1 MGGTLAGVRQMEDI
15 SLHILDVV
23 ENSIGAGA
31 SNVEILLVEDTG
43 NDLLSIEIKDDGAG
57 MDEETRKMVTDPFF
71 TTKTVRRIG
80 LGLPLLKQAAEECD
94 GSFSVSSE
102 KGKGTIVSARFRR
115 SHIDRKPLGDI
126 GATMTVLI
134 AGNPDVDFV
143 LHYVRDDYDYGLNTA
158 EIRDELEGV
167 PINSPEVLKVLRKDI
182 DKGLRGREDR
192 MEETYG

>member
-1 MGGTLAGVRQMEDI
+1 MEDI

-31 SNVEILLVEDTG
+31 SNVEIILVEDTS
-43 NDLLSIEIKDDGAG
+43 NDLLSLEIKDDGEG

-94 GSFSVSSE
+94 GSFSLSSE
-102 KGKGTIVSARFRR
+102 KGKGTTVSARFRR

-126 GATMTVLI
+126 GATVTVLI
-134 AGNPDVDFV
+134 AGNPDIDFV
-143 LHYVRDDYDYGLNTA
+143 FHYRRDDYDYRLNTK
-158 EIRDELEGV
+158 EIRDELDGV
-167 PINSPEVLKVLRKDI
+167 PINSSEVLRVLRKDI
-182 DKGLRGREDR
+182 DKGLGGKKDQ